1 MTTQNPWLEFLE
13 EDDAGRKA
21 AYFSRGNQFAGS
33 GGKRQ
38 QSFYQNSFTDI
49 YNQYLGTLGTQVRG
63 GLMPGGSYYR
73 PPGGNAPEIPPPGGW
88 PIPMN
93 PPRAIGGLDQLYKPK
108 PGGLMPT
115 GSWNDYLGGFNFNDW
130 YKQQT
135 TAEQRNPQ
143 AGGLVPQARWDVLG
157 R

>member
-13 EDDAGRKA
+13 QEPGTKA
-21 AYFSRGNQFAGS
+21 AYYSYGNQFAGR
-33 GGKRQ
+33 GGKPQ
-38 QSFYQNSFTDI
+38 QKFYQNSFIDL
-49 YNQYLGTLGTQVRG
+49 YNQYVGTLGTQVR
-63 GLMPGGSYYR
+63 
-73 PPGGNAPEIPPPGGW
+73 
-88 PIPMN
+88 
-93 PPRAIGGLDQLYKPK
+93 
-108 PGGLMPT
+108 GGLMPT